1 MSTVELLL
9 KVKRFLKLPCYSLF
23 DILVKGVEFEI
34 GDRPCRD
41 MVESKKVI
49 KGEIQMEEIIY
60 TEKPNL
66 NKPYLIIGFEG
77 WPNAGEVSSFAL
89 QHLVD
94 SLEARRFASIP
105 TGNFYQTSSLRP
117 MAVIKEGRLIEL
129 KSPGNH
135 FYYVKTL
142 LSSDLILFHGVEPHL
157 RWDLFADL
165 LLDLA
170 VKFNVMQIFTIGGT
184 YDYIPHTCPPMVSAL
199 YNHEGLRENVI
210 RAGLGLTEYSG
221 PISIHTFILEA
232 AKKRDLKAI
241 SLWGH
246 APHYLQTKNIKVV
259 CSVLK
264 RLINLTRIEVDLTEL
279 EKAGDYFDQQVS
291 HLVEEDPKLREVISK
306 LEEVY
311 KRSGKIPEPS
321 GGEEG
326 VKEDKVVYIR
336 AFLKKLEDEE
346 KKEGE

>member
-1 MSTVELLL
+1 M
-9 KVKRFLKLPCYSLF
+9 K
-23 DILVKGVEFEI
+23 
-34 GDRPCRD
+34 
-41 MVESKKVI
+41 
-49 KGEIQMEEIIY
+49 EIIY
-60 TEKPNL
+60 IDKPNL

-94 SLEARRFASIP
+94 SLKAKRFASIP
-105 TGNFYQTSSLRP
+105 TENFYQISSLRP

-135 FYYVKTL
+135 FYYVKSPL
-142 LSSDLILFHGVEPHL
+142 FSDLILFYGVEPHL

-170 VKFNVMQIFTIGGT
+170 EKFNVVQIFTIGGT
-184 YDYIPHTCPPMVSAL
+184 YDYIPHTYPPMVSAL
-199 YNHEGLRENVI
+199 FNHEDLREKVI
-210 RAGLGLTEYSG
+210 QAGLGLTEYSG

-232 AKKRDLKAI
+232 AKKRGLKAV

-246 APHYLQTKNIKVV
+246 APQYLQTKNIKVV

-264 RLINLTRIEVDLTEL
+264 RLIDLTKIEVDLSEL
-279 EKAGDYFDQQVS
+279 ENASDYFDQQVN
-291 HLVEEDPKLREVISK
+291 HLVEQDPKLQEVISK

-311 KRSGKIPEPS
+311 KRSEKIPQPS
-321 GGEEG
+321 KNEG
-326 VKEDKVVYIR
+326 DTKEDKVVYVQ

-346 KKEGE
+346 KKEG